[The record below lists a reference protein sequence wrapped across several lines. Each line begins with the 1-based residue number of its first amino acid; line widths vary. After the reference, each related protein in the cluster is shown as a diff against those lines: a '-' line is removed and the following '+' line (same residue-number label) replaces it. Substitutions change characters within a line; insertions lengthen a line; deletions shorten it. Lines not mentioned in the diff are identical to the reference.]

1 MSLNSGALLS
11 DRYRLLRLIA
21 TGGMGQVWEADDA
34 VLDRRVAVKVLKPEY
49 SADPEFVERFRS
61 EAKVT
66 ARISHP
72 GIATVYDYGQID
84 DPSSGSPLSYLVME
98 LVVGEPLSDV
108 LAREGTLPLRHTLDM
123 LEQTGR
129 ALNAAHAIGL
139 VHRDVKPGN
148 ILITPT
154 GQVKL
159 TDFGIAKSMG
169 AAAVTQTGMVVG
181 TAQYIAPEQ
190 AMGHE
195 TTPAGDVYSLG
206 VVGYE
211 CLAGRRP
218 FVADSPVSIAMM
230 HVREAPPRLPD
241 TVPAPVRQLI
251 SGAMDKDPAR
261 RYPDGEAFAEA
272 VADVRAG
279 HNPRPPAAFIAGA
292 AAAGALAAGAA
303 AATAETTVLPDDA
316 VGGMG
321 AGGMGTG
328 GMGTGG
334 TAGGPDPT
342 RAYTRHQTAPPSAPY
357 AASTARQPAPTGRRS
372 AAGGYADARQQGGP
386 QSPATTRRPA
396 APPVTSRP
404 PRRRRGGCLGWFLLV
419 FVLVAG
425 LAVAAAIALSNSG
438 AFGPDGLFGR
448 LQNPV
453 TQSPTTARPTPPATS
468 APQVPTTS
476 APAPAPSPTPEPSS
490 FPTAPPP
497 APDLQDMLDSITSE
511 FTSLIPQQGQD
522 GDQQSPGRGQD
533 EGRGPFGGTGG
544 DSPDDATG
552 GEGR

>member
-34 VLDRRVAVKVLKPEY
+34 VLDRRVAVKVLKAEY
-49 SADPEFVERFRS
+49 SSDPEFVDRFRS

-84 DPSSGSPLSYLVME
+84 DPATGSPLSYLVME

-108 LAREGTLPLRHTLDM
+108 LAREGTLPLRHTVDM

-148 ILITPT
+148 ILITPA

-169 AAAVTQTGMVVG
+169 SAAVTQTGMVVG

-190 AMGHE
+190 AMGHQ
-195 TTPAGDVYSLG
+195 TTPAGDVYSLA

-230 HVREAPPRLPD
+230 HVRDAPPPLSAS
-241 TVPAPVRQLI
+241 VPEPVRRVLTQ
-251 SGAMDKDPAR
+251 AMAKDPEQ

-272 VADVRAG
+272 IADVRAG
-279 HNPRPPAAFIAGA
+279 RDPRPPGAFF
-292 AAAGALAAGAA
+292 AAAGFAAGAAAGAA
-303 AATAETTVLPDDA
+303 AATTVLPDDDLA
-316 VGGMG
+316 GHRG
-321 AGGMGTG
+321 AGS
-328 GMGTGG
+328 
-334 TAGGPDPT
+334 TAAPDVT
-342 RAYTRHQTAPPSAPY
+342 RAYTRVQPGPRPGPQQGPPRTS
-357 AASTARQPAPTGRRS
+357 PAPVRRS
-372 AAGGYADARQQGGP
+372 P
-386 QSPATTRRPA
+386 
-396 APPVTSRP
+396 APPVTRRP
-404 PRRRRGGCLGWFLLV
+404 PQRRGGSGTAGWILV
-419 FVLVAG
+419 VFILVAL
-425 LAVAAAIALSNSG
+425 LAVAGAIALSNAG
-438 AFGPDGLFGR
+438 AFGSGGLFGR
-448 LQNPV
+448 TTTTPTTPTSPPV
-453 TQSPTTARPTPPATS
+453 TITTT
-468 APQVPTTS
+468 QTTT
-476 APAPAPSPTPEPSS
+476 PAPAPPPEPTPTPVPEPS
-490 FPTAPPP
+490 PPAEPP
-497 APDLQDMLDSITSE
+497 APDLQDMLDSLTDE
-511 FTSLIPQQGQD
+511 FNARV
-522 GDQQSPGRGQD
+522 PGAAP
-533 EGRGPFGGTGG
+533 E
-544 DSPDDATG
+544 
-552 GEGR
+552 GEG

>member
-1 MSLNSGALLS
+1 MSLHSGALLS
-11 DRYRLLRLIA
+11 GRYRLLRLIA

-34 VLDRRVAVKVLKPEY
+34 VLDRHVAVKVLKAEY
-49 SADPEFVERFRS
+49 SSDPEFVDRFRS

-84 DPSSGSPLSYLVME
+84 DPASGNPLSYLVME

-169 AAAVTQTGMVVG
+169 ASSVTQTGMVVG

-211 CLAGRRP
+211 CVAGRRP

-230 HVREAPPRLPD
+230 HVRDTPAPLPD
-241 TVPAPVRQLI
+241 SVPAPVRRLLTA
-251 SGAMDKDPAR
+251 AMVKDPGR
-261 RYPDGEAFAEA
+261 RYPDGGAFADA
-272 VADVRAG
+272 VSDVRAG
-279 HNPRPPAAFIAGA
+279 RDPRPATAFLAGA
-292 AAAGALAAGAA
+292 AAGAFGGAAAGAG
-303 AATAETTVLPDDA
+303 ATAATTVLPDDD
-316 VGGMG
+316 MG
-321 AGGMGTG
+321 S
-328 GMGTGG
+328 
-334 TAGGPDPT
+334 GGPGGPT
-342 RAYTRHQTAPPSAPY
+342 RPDATRAFTRHQSSPPG
-357 AASTARQPAPTGRRS
+357 PAPTGTREQP
-372 AAGGYADARQQGGP
+372 GYRDPRAH
-386 QSPATTRRPA
+386 SPAPVRRHP

-404 PRRRRGGCLGWFLLV
+404 PQRRRGGGCAGWFLLV

-425 LAVAAAIALSNSG
+425 LAVAAAIALSNAG
-438 AFGPDGLFGR
+438 VFGPGGLFGG
-448 LQNPV
+448 PA
-453 TQSPTTARPTPPATS
+453 SPSTTTSVPQTPTPQ
-468 APQVPTTS
+468 APTPTPT
-476 APAPAPSPTPEPSS
+476 PTPEPT
-490 FPTAPPP
+490 PTPTPPSTPTQPVIPPP
-497 APDLQDMLDSITSE
+497 PDLQDMLDSLTSE
-511 FTSLIPQQGQD
+511 FSSLVPQQDRGGD
-522 GDQQSPGRGQD
+522 GTAQGAARGLGDGGRGGD
-533 EGRGPFGGTGG
+533 TG
-544 DSPDDATG
+544 
-552 GEGR
+552 

>member
-11 DRYRLLRLIA
+11 ERYRLLRLIA

-34 VLDRRVAVKVLKPEY
+34 VLDRHVAVKVLKAEY
-49 SADPEFVERFRS
+49 SFDVEFVERFRS

-72 GIATVYDYGQID
+72 GIATVYDYGQIT

-108 LAREGTLPLRHTLDM
+108 LAREGTLPMRHTLDM

-169 AAAVTQTGMVVG
+169 ASAMTQTGMVVG
-181 TAQYIAPEQ
+181 TAQYISPEQ
-190 AMGHE
+190 AMGND

-218 FVADSPVSIAMM
+218 FVADSPVTIAMM
-230 HVREAPPRLPD
+230 HVRDAPPPLPD
-241 TVPAPVRQLI
+241 AIPAPVRGLLAH
-251 SGAMDKDPAR
+251 AMAKDPHH
-261 RYPDGEAFAEA
+261 RYPDGEAFADA

-279 HNPRPPAAFIAGA
+279 RSPRVPAGAAGAAGA
-292 AAAGALAAGAA
+292 AAGLAAGAA
-303 AATAETTVLPDDA
+303 AATTVLPEDTA
-316 VGGMG
+316 
-321 AGGMGTG
+321 AGN
-328 GMGTGG
+328 
-334 TAGGPDPT
+334 AGRPDPT
-342 RAYTRHQTAPPSAPY
+342 RAYTRV
-357 AASTARQPAPTGRRS
+357 QPAPGPREHGGRQR
-372 AAGGYADARQQGGP
+372 AP
-386 QSPATTRRPA
+386 QAPAPAHRPP

-404 PRRRRGGCLGWFLLV
+404 PRRRRGGCGAWFLV
-419 FVLVAG
+419 AFILVAL
-425 LAVAAAIALSNSG
+425 LAVAGAIALSNAG
-438 AFGPDGLFGR
+438 VFGPNGLFGR
-448 LQNPV
+448 STPSTPSTTTSLV
-453 TQSPTTARPTPPATS
+453 TTTTAPE
-468 APQVPTTS
+468 
-476 APAPAPSPTPEPSS
+476 PAPSPTPSPQ
-490 FPTAPPP
+490 PPP
-497 APDLQDMLDSITSE
+497 QPTPTSQPDPGPTTDLQDMLDSLTSE
-511 FTSLIPQQGQD
+511 FSSVLPAPGDD
-522 GDQQSPGRGQD
+522 GGGGNAPGGAGNNGNGPGNDGRG
-533 EGRGPFGGTGG
+533 GNGG
-544 DSPDDATG
+544 
-552 GEGR
+552 

>member
-34 VLDRRVAVKVLKPEY
+34 VLDRHVAVKVLKAEY
-49 SADPEFVERFRS
+49 SSDPEFVERFRS

-72 GIATVYDYGQID
+72 GVATVYDYGQIE
-84 DPSSGSPLSYLVME
+84 DPASGNPLSYLVME

-129 ALNAAHAIGL
+129 ALGAAHAIGL

-190 AMGHE
+190 AMGNE

-211 CLAGRRP
+211 CVAGRRP
-218 FVADSPVSIAMM
+218 FVADSPVTIAMM
-230 HVREAPPRLPD
+230 HVRDTPPPLPEP
-241 TVPAPVRQLI
+241 VPGPVRRVVD
-251 SGAMDKDPAR
+251 GAMAKEPGR
-261 RYPDGEAFAEA
+261 RYPDGGAFADA
-272 VADVRAG
+272 VADVRGGRDPRLPAG
-279 HNPRPPAAFIAGA
+279 
-292 AAAGALAAGAA
+292 LAAGAA
-303 AATAETTVLPDDA
+303 GFAAGAAGATAATTVLPDDGPA
-316 VGGMG
+316 FAG
-321 AGGMGTG
+321 AGR
-328 GMGTGG
+328 
-334 TAGGPDPT
+334 PDPT
-342 RAYTRHQTAPPSAPY
+342 RAYTRVQPSAQQQP
-357 AASTARQPAPTGRRS
+357 TGDPRRQPGPPAQAPSRRH
-372 AAGGYADARQQGGP
+372 P
-386 QSPATTRRPA
+386 

-404 PRRRRGGCLGWFLLV
+404 PRRRRGGCGAWFLV
-419 FVLVAG
+419 VLVLLAL
-425 LAVAAAIALSNSG
+425 LAVAGAVALSNSG
-438 AFGPDGLFGR
+438 VFGPNGLFG
-448 LQNPV
+448 
-453 TQSPTTARPTPPATS
+453 QSNTPS
-468 APQVPTTS
+468 APPSTTQTTTL
-476 APAPAPSPTPEPSS
+476 APAPAPSPTPAPQ
-490 FPTAPPP
+490 PTPTVQP
-497 APDLQDMLDSITSE
+497 APTTPPGPTGPSPDLEDMLDSLTSE
-511 FTSLIPQQGQD
+511 FSSVLPAPGGDAGGPGNGNPGGGNQGGGNQGGGNAGPGGGNQGGGNALGLPGDD
-522 GDQQSPGRGQD
+522 GTGFAYDGRG
-533 EGRGPFGGTGG
+533 GGG
-544 DSPDDATG
+544 A
-552 GEGR
+552 

>member
-11 DRYRLLRLIA
+11 SRYRLLRLIA

-34 VLDRRVAVKVLKPEY
+34 VLDRHVAVKVLKAEF
-49 SADPEFVERFRS
+49 SSDQEFVERFRS

-148 ILITPT
+148 ILITPS

-211 CLAGRRP
+211 CVAGRRP

-230 HVREAPPRLPD
+230 HVRDTPPPLPD
-241 TVPAPVRQLI
+241 SVPAPVRRLI
-251 SGAMDKDPAR
+251 TSAMAKEAGR
-261 RYPDGEAFAEA
+261 RYPDGEAFADA

-279 HNPRPPAAFIAGA
+279 RDPRPPSAF
-292 AAAGALAAGAA
+292 
-303 AATAETTVLPDDA
+303 
-316 VGGMG
+316 
-321 AGGMGTG
+321 
-328 GMGTGG
+328 
-334 TAGGPDPT
+334 
-342 RAYTRHQTAPPSAPY
+342 H
-357 AASTARQPAPTGRRS
+357 
-372 AAGGYADARQQGGP
+372 
-386 QSPATTRRPA
+386 
-396 APPVTSRP
+396 
-404 PRRRRGGCLGWFLLV
+404 
-419 FVLVAG
+419 
-425 LAVAAAIALSNSG
+425 AVAAGVAGGAI
-438 AFGPDGLFGR
+438 R
-448 LQNPV
+448 LP
-453 TQSPTTARPTPPATS
+453 R
-468 APQVPTTS
+468 
-476 APAPAPSPTPEPSS
+476 
-490 FPTAPPP
+490 
-497 APDLQDMLDSITSE
+497 
-511 FTSLIPQQGQD
+511 
-522 GDQQSPGRGQD
+522 R
-533 EGRGPFGGTGG
+533 
-544 DSPDDATG
+544 
-552 GEGR
+552 